1 MDLFKYYIYLNEIE
15 QTTKRS
21 EVHKLIS
28 TFFNYSGNRYIKS
41 LYCNS
46 KLVCPFFA
54 DRSAEEQ
61 IESILVYSLLSKAR
75 QRYLSLGYS
84 IHLLPNYAKRPL
96 MSINVDETIKL
107 IKDTECYTQQQK

>member
-46 KLVCPFFA
+46 KLVCPFFCK
-54 DRSAEEQ
+54 S
-61 IESILVYSLLSKAR
+61 
-75 QRYLSLGYS
+75 
-84 IHLLPNYAKRPL
+84 
-96 MSINVDETIKL
+96 
-107 IKDTECYTQQQK
+107 